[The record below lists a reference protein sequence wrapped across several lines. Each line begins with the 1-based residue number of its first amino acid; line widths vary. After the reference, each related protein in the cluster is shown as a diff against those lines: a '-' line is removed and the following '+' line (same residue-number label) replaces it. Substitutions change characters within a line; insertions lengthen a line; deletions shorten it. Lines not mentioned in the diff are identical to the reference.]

1 MYVFGVL
8 NYRDDL
14 VQKKFINDQNLDN
27 RGSPIS
33 RIEISMIKELLLW
46 MESFHFNPGIARITV
61 IKELLYQ

>member
-8 NYRDDL
+8 DYRDDL

-33 RIEISMIKELLLW
+33 RIE
-46 MESFHFNPGIARITV
+46 SF
-61 IKELLYQ
+61 Y